1 MPDLIFNSYLYAFLT
16 GTLLLFSIASFALA
30 MVTITNA
37 YRLRN
42 VLISWRSGHIF
53 GLPLFASFF
62 LLTAFMLVGLAWY
75 HQADSYYVISG
86 AYVFI
91 ALNWFVSSY
100 FMSKRY
106 ITDHGI
112 VKNINDPS
120 QTVPWNR
127 VQDFIEYEAE
137 AADEDALACGVY
149 PYEGDS
155 VRSSNMLMQQLMP
168 ASAAK
173 PDASVKAGEAHET
186 SQSREARIKA
196 VIRARRNP
204 KERDKSYTFIYMHKG
219 TSRMPSESWQ
229 DTAEAASSASA
240 DTSGTAPLF
249 HCFRLELYV
258 PAGKVSPFRKIL
270 NHKLGR
276 RFQHSFSSIPIH
288 RGAPFRSR

>member
-1 MPDLIFNSYLYAFLT
+1 MSEFIFNSYVYAYLT
-16 GTLLLFSIASFALA
+16 VMLVIFSIASFALA

-42 VLISWRSGHIF
+42 VLISWRGGHVL

-62 LLTAFMLVGLAWY
+62 MATALLLVGLAWY
-75 HQADSYYVISG
+75 HEASRYYLICSG
-86 AYVFI
+86 YVFI
-91 ALNWFVSSY
+91 ASNWFLSSY

-120 QTVPWNR
+120 QTVPWTR

-137 AADEDALACGVY
+137 PDDDALSCGVY

-155 VRSSNMLMQQLMP
+155 MR
-168 ASAAK
+168 ASAALMRHFSTT
-173 PDASVKAGEAHET
+173 PDSPKEKAEADVLEN
-186 SQSREARIKA
+186 SEARKARIKA

-204 KERDKSYTFIYMHKG
+204 KERDKSYTFIYMQKG
-219 TSRMPSESWQ
+219 ISTKMPSESWQ
-229 DTAEAASSASA
+229 IAEEAESA
-240 DTSGTAPLF
+240 DSESSVNNQMF
-249 HCFRLELYV
+249 QCFRLELYV
-258 PAGKVSPFRKIL
+258 PARKVGPFRKVL

-276 RFQHSFSSIPIH
+276 RFQHSFSNIPIH
-288 RGAPFRSR
+288 RSTPFRSR